1 MCQNFGNAASYHRH
15 QSQIRRSARFA
26 LIPDIMAS
34 KRKRGGQDVLVNTQ
48 PAQKRVKQKA
58 EAANGSSKQ
67 QSSKK
72 TSKVL
77 DKSAFS
83 ERPAGDERKREAHL
97 YELLGSEDPNDR
109 INAADAII
117 SGLLGE
123 EAVAESVLHRHLAN
137 RLFRGLAS
145 GRNAARVGF
154 SLVLTEL
161 LSQLFGKKDV
171 AGSRYPDLT
180 FDKVLQTLVDKT
192 QPNGSL
198 PGKEER
204 DHYFGQ
210 LFGIECFVRA
220 NILFKDKARWLSV
233 LDLLLKLSEKKVW
246 LRPQCGWVIVEA
258 VRQMKPK
265 LAGATLQK
273 LADKGHGQTPEGV
286 GIWIAAMDRF
296 GDALKVPSKPWSDP
310 LAARSLPDLTQSLKD
325 SGRDTSQDGAPA
337 VGRPKQNNWTAQLHW
352 VWDILLEHFKSLDGD
367 ASGSAA
373 DFEQFWNRVVDDSF
387 FSKMAS
393 DHQKFS
399 GFMIFQKMLEDG
411 AACSFI
417 VDKIFS
423 KNLMVCLM
431 NQAAREDRF
440 LHRAALK
447 ALKAIEST
455 AQKEPSVIQPIL
467 RHLLGKS
474 GAYNFDQRTNTKTVE
489 KVLQCTRRADGPAVI
504 KLLKSTNDLEP
515 PQSIQVYASY
525 LFKLASLATDSPVGE
540 GECSSSVAGLAL
552 QELARITYAKH
563 DPDSAAG
570 NVRNMLQNR
579 VSSAFARFV
588 RRREDFGQFCN
599 AVLLIEAD
607 VGSDEEIRAE
617 YVQALERLK
626 DLLDTSG
633 VQKELIA
640 PYQGLALLHAVG
652 LLQLYNEEPD
662 ALETLADLEQCYD
675 KLKNRDSEDD
685 TGISEFLVEILLSMV
700 ARQSSLMRQVSQ
712 QVFEAFTQ
720 IMSEQA
726 IKLLTDPLTAEE
738 GEKGQQALFSTED
751 EDMADEGEDDDEADG
766 DDESL
771 DSDVEIVDL
780 EDADSDAGMDDASE
794 AGEASDDA
802 SEADEDKEGPDAAD
816 GDLEALDDALAA
828 VLKSH
833 RLDKDNEAES
843 EDDDSDMSDS
853 EMMELDSKL
862 VEIFKQR
869 AKGSSKKK
877 DKRDAKQSVVD
888 FKHRILDLLAIFVKK
903 EVATYNTLA
912 FQTLLP
918 LLELIRTTKAKPLAN
933 KACGIVLDFSKSLK
947 KSRKDTES
955 AAADVDLEAVFHVLR
970 DIHTEAVKDV
980 SHTFAKAASAA
991 SLSCAW
997 TVCFATSVNRVDD
1010 VFDLYHKT
1018 QLSWFKGEAKIQPSF
1033 FVDWIN
1039 WCQSHASKAATQK
1052 EA

>member
-1 MCQNFGNAASYHRH
+1 MG
-15 QSQIRRSARFA
+15 
-26 LIPDIMAS
+26 S
-34 KRKRGGQDVLVNTQ
+34 KRKRGTQDVLVNTQ

-58 EAANGSSKQ
+58 QVANGSSKR
-67 QSSKK
+67 QSTKRS
-72 TSKVL
+72 TKVL
-77 DKSAFS
+77 DKSPFS

-97 YELLGSEDPNDR
+97 YELLGSEDPSDR

-123 EAVAESVLHRHLAN
+123 VSVAESVLHRHLAN

-171 AGSRYPDLT
+171 AGARYPDLT

-220 NILFKDKARWLSV
+220 NILFKDKTRWLSV

-246 LRPQCGWVIVEA
+246 LRPQCGWVVVEA
-258 VRQMKPK
+258 VKQMKPK
-265 LAGATLQK
+265 LASATLQK

-286 GIWIAAMDRF
+286 GIWIAAMDHF
-296 GDALKVPSKPWSDP
+296 GDALNLPSKPWSDP
-310 LAARSLPDLTQSLKD
+310 LATKSLPDLTQSLRD
-325 SGRDTSQDGAPA
+325 SGRDTSQDGEAA
-337 VGRPKQNNWTAQLHW
+337 MGRPKQNNWTAQLHW
-352 VWDILLEHFKSLDGD
+352 VWDVLLAHFTSLDAT
-367 ASGSAA
+367 ASSSAA

-447 ALKAIEST
+447 ALKAVEST
-455 AQKEPSVIQPIL
+455 AQKEPSVVQPIL
-467 RHLLGKS
+467 RHLLGKA

-489 KVLQCTRRADGPAVI
+489 RVLQYTRRSDGPAVTR
-504 KLLKSTNDLEP
+504 LLKSTNNMEP
-515 PQSIQVYASY
+515 PQSIQVYAGY
-525 LFKLASLATDSPVGE
+525 LFKLASLPTDSSVSE
-540 GECSSSVAGLAL
+540 GDGSSSVAGLAL
-552 QELARITYAKH
+552 RELARITYAKP

-570 NVRNMLQNR
+570 NVRSILQNR

-607 VGSDEEIRAE
+607 VGSDEEIQAE

-626 DLLDTSG
+626 DLLDTSD
-633 VQKELIA
+633 VQKELVA

-652 LLQLYNEEPD
+652 LLQLYDEEPD

-712 QVFEAFTQ
+712 QVFEAFTH
-720 IMSEQA
+720 IMSEEA

-738 GEKGQQALFSTED
+738 SEKGQQALFSTED
-751 EDMADEGEDDDEADG
+751 EDLAGEGEDDDEEDG

-780 EDADSDAGMDDASE
+780 EDADSDAGMDDASDSSS
-794 AGEASDDA
+794 EASDHA
-802 SEADEDKEGPDAAD
+802 SEADDDNEGSDAAD
-816 GDLEALDDALAA
+816 GELEALDDALAA

-833 RLDKDNEAES
+833 RLDQDNDAES

-877 DKRDAKQSVVD
+877 DKKDAKQSVVD

-903 EVATYNTLA
+903 EVAAYNILA

-933 KACGIVLDFSKSLK
+933 KACGIILNFSKSLK
-947 KSRKDTES
+947 KSRKDAEASTV
-955 AAADVDLEAVFHVLR
+955 DVDLPAVFRVLQG
-970 DIHTEAVKDV
+970 IHSEAAKDV

-997 TVCFATSVNRVDD
+997 TVCFATSVNQADD

-1052 EA
+1052 DA

>member
-1 MCQNFGNAASYHRH
+1 MG
-15 QSQIRRSARFA
+15 
-26 LIPDIMAS
+26 S
-34 KRKRGGQDVLVNTQ
+34 KRKRGPKDVLVNTQ
-48 PAQKRVKQKA
+48 PAQKRVKQKT
-58 EAANGSSKQ
+58 EATNGSSKQ
-67 QSSKK
+67 QSTKGTK
-72 TSKVL
+72 AL
-77 DKSAFS
+77 DKSPFS

-97 YELLGSEDPNDR
+97 YELLGSEDANDR

-123 EAVAESVLHRHLAN
+123 ESVTESVLHRHLAN

-145 GRNAARVGF
+145 GRNASRLGF

-161 LSQLFGKKDV
+161 LSQLFGKKDL
-171 AGSRYPDLT
+171 AGSRYPDMT
-180 FDKVLQTLVDKT
+180 FDKVLQTLVEKT
-192 QPNGSL
+192 QPNGSI

-220 NILFKDKARWLSV
+220 NILFREKTRWLSV
-233 LDLLLKLSEKKVW
+233 LELLLKLSEKKVW
-246 LRPQCGWVIVEA
+246 LRPQCGWVILEA
-258 VRQMKPK
+258 VRLMKPK

-273 LADKGHGQTPEGV
+273 LAEKGHAQTPEGV
-286 GIWIAAMDRF
+286 GIWITAMDRF
-296 GDALKVPSKPWSDP
+296 GEELKLPSKPWTDP
-310 LAARSLPDLTQSLKD
+310 LAAKSLPDLTQSLKD
-325 SGRDTSQDGAPA
+325 SGRDTSQDGEAA
-337 VGRPKQNNWTAQLHW
+337 VSKPKHNNWTAQLHW
-352 VWDILLEHFKSLDGD
+352 VWDILLEHFKALDATD
-367 ASGSAA
+367 ASSSA

-387 FSKMAS
+387 FSKIAS

-411 AACSFI
+411 ATCPFI

-447 ALKAIEST
+447 ALKAVEVT
-455 AQKEPSVIQPIL
+455 AQKEPSIITPVL
-467 RHLLGKS
+467 RHLLGKN

-489 KVLQCTRRADGPAVI
+489 KVLQYTRNADGIAVLEI
-504 KLLKSTNDLEP
+504 LKNANNLEP
-515 PQSIQVYASY
+515 PQSIQVYANY
-525 LFKLASLATDSPVGE
+525 LFKLASLPTDSPVTE
-540 GECSSSVAGLAL
+540 GDDSPSVAGLAL
-552 QELARITYAKH
+552 QKLGKIAYAKQ
-563 DPDSAAG
+563 DPDSDAG
-570 NVRNMLQNR
+570 NIRSMLQNR
-579 VSSAFARFV
+579 LSSAFARFV

-607 VGSDEEIRAE
+607 VGSDEEIQAE

-626 DLLDTSG
+626 DLLDTSD
-633 VQKELIA
+633 VEKELVA

-662 ALETLADLEQCYD
+662 ALETLADLEQCYE
-675 KLKNRDSEDD
+675 KLQNRDTEDD
-685 TGISEFLVEILLSMV
+685 TGISEFLVEVLLSMV

-712 QVFEAFTQ
+712 QVFEAFTH
-720 IMSEQA
+720 IMSEEA

-738 GEKGQQALFSTED
+738 SEKGQQALFSTED
-751 EDMADEGEDDDEADG
+751 EDLAGEDGDSDEDG
-766 DDESL
+766 EDGEDESL

-780 EDADSDAGMDDASE
+780 EDADSDMGMGEASE
-794 AGEASDDA
+794 ASDEE
-802 SEADEDKEGPDAAD
+802 SEADQENEGPEAAD
-816 GDLEALDDALAA
+816 GELEALDDALAA

-853 EMMELDSKL
+853 EMMELDNKL

-869 AKGSSKKK
+869 AKGASKKK
-877 DKRDAKQSVVD
+877 DKKDAKQSVVD

-903 EVATYNTLA
+903 EAATYNTLA

-933 KACGIVLDFSKSLK
+933 KACAIVLDFSKSLK
-947 KSRKDTES
+947 KSRKDWEAS
-955 AAADVDLEAVFHVLR
+955 ATDVDLVKIFQVLEGV
-970 DIHTEAVKDV
+970 HAEAVKDL
-980 SHTFAKAASAA
+980 SHTFAKAASTA

-997 TVCFATSVNRVDD
+997 TVCFATPVNRTDD

-1018 QLSWFKGEAKIQPSF
+1018 QLSWFKNEAKIQPSF

-1039 WCQSHASKAATQK
+1039 WCQSQASNAATQR

>member
-1 MCQNFGNAASYHRH
+1 MG
-15 QSQIRRSARFA
+15 
-26 LIPDIMAS
+26 S
-34 KRKRGGQDVLVNTQ
+34 KRKRGTKEVLVIAQ
-48 PAQKRVKQKA
+48 PAQKRIKQKPDV
-58 EAANGSSKQ
+58 ANGSSKH
-67 QSSKK
+67 QSSKGAK
-72 TSKVL
+72 SL
-77 DKSAFS
+77 DKSPFS

-97 YELLGSEDPNDR
+97 YELLGSEDPDDR
-109 INAADAII
+109 ISAADAII
-117 SGLLGE
+117 SGLLGQ

-145 GRNAARVGF
+145 GRNASRLGF

-171 AGSRYPDLT
+171 AASRYPDMT
-180 FDKVLQTLVDKT
+180 FDKVLQTLVEKT

-204 DHYFGQ
+204 DHHFGQ

-220 NILFKDKARWLSV
+220 NILFKEKTRWLSV
-233 LDLLLKLSEKKVW
+233 LDLLLRLSEKKVW

-286 GIWIAAMDRF
+286 GIWIVAMDRF
-296 GDALKVPSKPWSDP
+296 GDDLKLPSKPWSDP

-325 SGRDTSQDGAPA
+325 SGRDTSQDGEPTT
-337 VGRPKQNNWTAQLHW
+337 GKPKQNNWTAQLHW
-352 VWDILLEHFKSLDGD
+352 VWDILLEHFKSLDPNA
-367 ASGSAA
+367 ASSAA
-373 DFEQFWNRVVDDSF
+373 NFEQFWNRVVDDSF
-387 FSKMAS
+387 FSKTAS

-411 AACSFI
+411 ATCSFV
-417 VDKIFS
+417 VDKVFS

-440 LHRAALK
+440 LHRAAMK
-447 ALKAIEST
+447 ALRAIETT
-455 AQKEPSVIQPIL
+455 AQKEPSIIKPIL
-467 RHLLGKS
+467 SHLLGKN
-474 GAYNFDQRTNTKTVE
+474 GAYNFDQRTNSKTVE
-489 KVLQCTRRADGPAVI
+489 KVLQFTRSSDGPAVI
-504 KLLKSTNDLEP
+504 KLLNSTNNLEP

-525 LFKLASLATDSPVGE
+525 LFKLASLPTDSPEATSDG
-540 GECSSSVAGLAL
+540 SPSAAGLAL
-552 QELARITYAKH
+552 QELAKITYAKQ
-563 DPDSAAG
+563 DANSSAD
-570 NVRNMLQNR
+570 NVRSMLQNR
-579 VSSAFARFV
+579 LSSAFAKFV

-607 VGSDEEIRAE
+607 VGDDEEVQVE
-617 YVQALERLK
+617 YLQALERLR
-626 DLLDTSG
+626 DLLETSD
-633 VQKELIA
+633 VEQELVA

-675 KLKNRDSEDD
+675 KLKERDVADD
-685 TGISEFLVEILLSMV
+685 TGVSEFLVEILLSMV

-712 QVFEAFTQ
+712 QVFEAFTH
-720 IMSEQA
+720 IVSAEA
-726 IKLLTDPLTAEE
+726 LKLLTDPLAAEE
-738 GEKGQQALFSTED
+738 SEKGQQTLFSTED
-751 EDMADEGEDDDEADG
+751 EDLAGEGEDGDHDDEE
-766 DDESL
+766 DDDDQSL

-780 EDADSDAGMDDASE
+780 EIADSDVGMDEASE
-794 AGEASDDA
+794 ASDVESLDGKDGE
-802 SEADEDKEGPDAAD
+802 GDAAD
-816 GDLEALDDALAA
+816 GEDLEALDNALAA

-833 RLDKDNEAES
+833 RLDKDMEAES
-843 EDDDSDMSDS
+843 EDDDSDMTDS
-853 EMMELDSKL
+853 EMMELDNKL

-877 DKRDAKQSVVD
+877 DKKDAKQSVVD

-903 EVATYNTLA
+903 EAATYNTLA
-912 FQTLLP
+912 FQTLIP

-933 KACGIVLDFSKSLK
+933 KACGIVMDFSKSLK
-947 KSRKDTES
+947 KARKDSETPS
-955 AAADVDLEAVFHVLR
+955 TDVDLQAIFSVLEGIHAEA
-970 DIHTEAVKDV
+970 TKDV

-997 TVCFATSVNRVDD
+997 TVCFATSVSRVDG
-1010 VFDLYHKT
+1010 VFNLYHET
-1018 QLSWFKGEAKIQPSF
+1018 QLSWFKGEAKVQPSF
-1033 FVDWIN
+1033 FIDWIN
-1039 WCQSHASKAATQK
+1039 WCQSHATKAATQK

>member
-1 MCQNFGNAASYHRH
+1 MG
-15 QSQIRRSARFA
+15 
-26 LIPDIMAS
+26 S
-34 KRKRGGQDVLVNTQ
+34 KRKRGPKDVLVNAQ
-48 PAQKRVKQKA
+48 PAQKRVKQKT
-58 EAANGSSKQ
+58 EITNRSSKPQ
-67 QSSKK
+67 LSNG
-72 TSKVL
+72 TKVL
-77 DKSAFS
+77 DKAPFS
-83 ERPAGDERKREAHL
+83 ECPAGDERKREAHL
-97 YELLGSEDPNDR
+97 YELLGSEDADDR

-123 EAVAESVLHRHLAN
+123 ETVAESVLHRHLAN

-145 GRNAARVGF
+145 GRNASRLGF

-161 LSQLFGKKDV
+161 LSQLFGKKDL
-171 AGSRYPDLT
+171 AASRYPALT
-180 FDKVLQTLVDKT
+180 FDKVLQTLVEKT
-192 QPNGSL
+192 QPNGSI

-220 NILFKDKARWLSV
+220 NILFKDKTRWLSV

-246 LRPQCGWVIVEA
+246 LRPQCGWVVVEA
-258 VRQMKPK
+258 VRLMKPK

-273 LADKGHGQTPEGV
+273 LAEKGHAQTPEGV

-296 GDALKVPSKPWSDP
+296 GEELKLPSKPWTDP
-310 LAARSLPDLTQSLKD
+310 LAAKSLPDLTQSLKD
-325 SGRDTSQDGAPA
+325 SGRDTSQDGEAT
-337 VGRPKQNNWTAQLHW
+337 VGKPKHNNWTAQLHW
-352 VWDILLEHFKSLDGD
+352 VWDILLEHFKALDATK
-367 ASGSAA
+367 ASSST

-387 FSKMAS
+387 FSKIAS

-411 AACSFI
+411 ATCPFI
-417 VDKIFS
+417 VDRIFS

-447 ALKAIEST
+447 ALKAVEVT
-455 AQKEPSVIQPIL
+455 AQKEPSIIKPVL
-467 RHLLGKS
+467 THLLGKN

-489 KVLQCTRRADGPAVI
+489 KVLQYTRNTDGPAI
-504 KLLKSTNDLEP
+504 LEILKSANNLEP
-515 PQSIQVYASY
+515 PQSVQVYANY
-525 LFKLASLATDSPVGE
+525 LFKLASLPTDSPVTE
-540 GECSSSVAGLAL
+540 GDSSTSVAGLAL
-552 QELARITYAKH
+552 QELGKIAYAKQDS
-563 DPDSAAG
+563 DPDAG
-570 NVRNMLQNR
+570 NIRSMLQNR
-579 VSSAFARFV
+579 LSSAFARFV

-607 VGSDEEIRAE
+607 VGTDEEIQAE

-633 VQKELIA
+633 VEKELVA

-675 KLKNRDSEDD
+675 KLKNRDTEDD

-700 ARQSSLMRQVSQ
+700 ARHSSLMRQVSQ
-712 QVFEAFTQ
+712 QVFEAFTH

-738 GEKGQQALFSTED
+738 SEKGQQALFSTED
-751 EDMADEGEDDDEADG
+751 EDLAGEDEDDDEDG

-780 EDADSDAGMDDASE
+780 EDADSDAGV
-794 AGEASDDA
+794 GEASDASDEESDA
-802 SEADEDKEGPDAAD
+802 DQQNEEPDAAD

-853 EMMELDSKL
+853 EMMELDNKL

-877 DKRDAKQSVVD
+877 DKKDAKQSVVD

-903 EVATYNTLA
+903 EAATYNPLA

-947 KSRKDTES
+947 KSRKDGEAS
-955 AAADVDLEAVFHVLR
+955 ATNVDLETIFHVLEGV
-970 DIHTEAVKDV
+970 HAEAVKDL
-980 SHTFAKAASAA
+980 SHTFAKAASTA

-997 TVCFATSVNRVDD
+997 TVCFATPVSRVDD
-1010 VFDLYHKT
+1010 VFDLYHRT

-1039 WCQSHASKAATQK
+1039 WCQSHASYAATQR